1 VRARL
6 TQALTSPA
14 GRRQFVRVRL
24 AVEDGDYVATPVG
37 GPGSH
42 LIASMAQA
50 NALAVVP
57 EEITELPVGT
67 PVPVMV
73 LERRHG

>member
-1 VRARL
+1 MRL
-6 TQALTSPA
+6 T
-14 GRRQFVRVRL
+14 
-24 AVEDGDYVATPVG
+24 VEDGEYVAAPVG
-37 GPGSH
+37 GAGSH
-42 LIASMAQA
+42 LISSMAQA

-57 EEITELPVGT
+57 EEITELPAGT

>member
-1 VRARL
+1 
-6 TQALTSPA
+6 
-14 GRRQFVRVRL
+14 
-24 AVEDGDYVATPVG
+24 VG